1 MDDDYSIHNFAEAI
15 FILLYRFFRLLY
27 LIRLVLPV
35 LIWLAG
41 AGLLIVQWIDTVI
54 DIYRVLIEKDVTQYA
69 YTSLFSMLYNP
80 LFCESCWFL
89 LLLSTSLSLT
99 ILLILPINV
108 RELLAASLAVI
119 VGTCSVPDFFSYLD
133 ANDNTSHHSY
143 LPLLQQWEF
152 LLVHL
157 HTQAFFNAF
166 LHWSAR
172 THMTLFTIPVADI
185 TSHYQSTANIVFL
198 LSLVLFSTRS
208 FLPAGMRIQMV
219 WVYVFGGLLMVS
231 LWALREDTSYWWTL
245 VVGVLWGLYIKY
257 SNSGINSLFMKSTST
272 PSSSAAVLLT
282 GYHLA
287 YDISPFIHHTPYIFS
302 NLITIPVSC
311 MYQHQ
316 RYVCRDAV
324 TPTYPPPSMHPFFH
338 LP

>member
-27 LIRLVLPV
+27 LIRLVIPV

-41 AGLLIVQWIDTVI
+41 VGLLIVQWIDTVI
-54 DIYRVLIEKDVTQYA
+54 DIYRALIEKDVTQYA
-69 YTSLFSMLYNP
+69 YTNTFATLYNP

-89 LLLSTSLSLT
+89 LLLATSLSLT

-108 RELLAASLAVI
+108 RELVAGTLAVSI
-119 VGTCSVPDFFSYLD
+119 GTCSVHDFFNYLD

-157 HTQAFFNAF
+157 HTQAFFNSF

-185 TSHYQSTANIVFL
+185 TSRYQSTANIVFL
-198 LSLVLFSTRS
+198 LSLVLLFSTRS
-208 FLPAGMRIQMV
+208 LLPAGMRIQMV
-219 WVYVFGGLLMVS
+219 WVYLFGGLLVVS
-231 LWALREDTSYWWTL
+231 LWALREDASHWWTL
-245 VVGVLWGLYIKY
+245 VAGVLWGLYIKY
-257 SNSGINSLFMKSTST
+257 SEGGWTSLFMKSSIPTSSAAAASST
-272 PSSSAAVLLT
+272 SSSSSAAAAGVLT
-282 GYHLA
+282 GDHLVLNTTLL
-287 YDISPFIHHTPYIFS
+287 Y
-302 NLITIPVSC
+302 TI
-311 MYQHQ
+311 Y
-316 RYVCRDAV
+316 
-324 TPTYPPPSMHPFFH
+324 
-338 LP
+338 